1 MANPVCCS
9 LLIPFNDSWTLW
21 GPRCPLATDRVF
33 RIVDSWSSVWCNL
46 VCVRV
51 VVPDIVVWTFVRVR
65 LCQPRIHNKCFHMI
79 CCSVSFTRLHIS
91 FSFMCVILCNRVPE
105 NFNISELSSLVFRIL
120 IRSMSRVVVNSFVV
134 QDLQT
139 LMSPR
144 PCYPLVTVVFF

>member
-33 RIVDSWSSVWCNL
+33 RIVNSWSSVWCNL

-51 VVPDIVVWTFVRVR
+51 VVSDIVVELLCVLDFANRGFIICVYIRFVAVSPSPFYMFPSA
-65 LCQPRIHNKCFHMI
+65 LCA
-79 CCSVSFTRLHIS
+79 SY
-91 FSFMCVILCNRVPE
+91 CVIGFQRISTFRVVI
-105 NFNISELSSLVFRIL
+105 ISFRIL